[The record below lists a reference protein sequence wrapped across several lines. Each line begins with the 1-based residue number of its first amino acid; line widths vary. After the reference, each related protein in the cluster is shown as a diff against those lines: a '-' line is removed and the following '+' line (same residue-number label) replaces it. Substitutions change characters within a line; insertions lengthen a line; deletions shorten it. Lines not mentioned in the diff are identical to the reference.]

1 MTTIIEKQADMKSVW
16 AISSILEGF
25 AKSHESWV
33 GYSPGCEPF
42 WPVVSSVEGIIKVQ
56 TAARGITL
64 ARETQKPAV
73 VFVPNRQLSRAI
85 EFASTLASSS
95 PLVLVLE
102 DHPILAPQLCPR
114 EIAARAN
121 LCIVEPSDPAE
132 VVGCTVAAIKMS
144 VASGL
149 PSALITHHWLL
160 GGSASVDREVDQFQQ
175 STRATGEV
183 DSPLRLGRRL
193 ELNRQRTLP
202 SPGEKVSVGFVTIGL
217 SDPALKYLVSEL
229 QLLGRVP
236 MLNLR
241 LLNPIDAI
249 PIERMLSR
257 CRNVVVLE
265 PRPGEVEREI
275 ISVGQEMRR
284 DGRDVAVIWGTKLP
298 PIDPEDSSVTV
309 PVDSLHPS
317 IVARLAQHLLHDV
330 RPAAM
335 VGEQLIPE
343 GKSLSVPSPLRASFG
358 TKAALGLLRETAIR
372 VITGQPEV
380 GELVIDGLI
389 VGNDEGERVF
399 VETWGEKRFMEEG
412 INIVRDAL
420 GQAEARILLVWRS
433 SVAGNVISTMMD
445 SINPVKSDEY
455 RNVQEVSLQNGEDLD
470 LAIIAASRQKSV
482 SVIIVSDGDDPT
494 FDIEK
499 LAVTAAEIDRRGFR
513 PQQAIVLPIEEM
525 AMVRHGTFKAVQ
537 TSMSHP
543 AMPIETAITAK
554 WLKPKYRR
562 WGFSLRPILERSRV
576 TRTKPPVRVVEES
589 LLRLSPPKPIHASS
603 AKWRVH
609 IAGAR
614 GDRPGVVGE
623 VLMESGRQMGYQ
635 VHAQCDGVY
644 VGAGRRAWTQIMFTR
659 RQSKQSYRPHIGAI
673 PWGEADLLLGWDR
686 EEVIRAIDPKGSL
699 RVASSDRTYAVINTD
714 PLESQSSL
722 TDFDGNPANVSADTM
737 KSSCI
742 SEFAQLRGFASLA
755 KYRFHNERLGDLVQ
769 LGMAFQ
775 LGFIPVTVDAIN
787 SAVAIVEQGGFARS
801 IEAFEFGRRVAL
813 NPDGVWQPIKE
824 ESEIDLQ
831 RLIRRCIRDCDKKGA
846 RGAARAD
853 VIARLIQRSR
863 QALPDLADTE
873 EGRKATIDLV
883 IGISRCVLWGGEDA
897 ANRFV
902 SLICKL
908 YASDNPEQDRAL
920 TINAI
925 LPLAESMLIRDPIY
939 LARLSQSPEVIRRLR
954 KRLNVRKSRGD
965 SLQRR
970 FLTRIQIR
978 FWNWSIQVDLR
989 TSDWFSILISGLG
1002 RVIPSHWRGKSK
1014 DRAVRETVL
1023 HAVNQAAASTDQM
1036 EDWTR
1041 RFSELHKIACEGAFH
1056 TVSLEEL
1063 KRILQS

>member
-1 MTTIIEKQADMKSVW
+1 
-16 AISSILEGF
+16 
-25 AKSHESWV
+25 
-33 GYSPGCEPF
+33 
-42 WPVVSSVEGIIKVQ
+42 
-56 TAARGITL
+56 
-64 ARETQKPAV
+64 
-73 VFVPNRQLSRAI
+73 
-85 EFASTLASSS
+85 
-95 PLVLVLE
+95 
-102 DHPILAPQLCPR
+102 
-114 EIAARAN
+114 
-121 LCIVEPSDPAE
+121 
-132 VVGCTVAAIKMS
+132 
-144 VASGL
+144 
-149 PSALITHHWLL
+149 
-160 GGSASVDREVDQFQQ
+160 
-175 STRATGEV
+175 
-183 DSPLRLGRRL
+183 
-193 ELNRQRTLP
+193 
-202 SPGEKVSVGFVTIGL
+202 
-217 SDPALKYLVSEL
+217 
-229 QLLGRVP
+229 
-236 MLNLR
+236 
-241 LLNPIDAI
+241 
-249 PIERMLSR
+249 
-257 CRNVVVLE
+257 
-265 PRPGEVEREI
+265 
-275 ISVGQEMRR
+275 
-284 DGRDVAVIWGTKLP
+284 
-298 PIDPEDSSVTV
+298 
-309 PVDSLHPS
+309 
-317 IVARLAQHLLHDV
+317 
-330 RPAAM
+330 
-335 VGEQLIPE
+335 QLIPE
-343 GKSLSVPSPLRASFG
+343 GKSLNVPSPLRASFG

-722 TDFDGNPANVSADTM
+722 TDFDGNPANVSTDTM

-742 SEFAQLRGFASLA
+742 LEFAQLRGFASLA